1 MHERGKIYGNYM
13 DYGEFIKKAE
23 ARKFHSQCNYLH
35 LQGAGTNIL
44 GKWTLV
50 CFSNIALNLITQEQQ
65 PN

>member
-1 MHERGKIYGNYM
+1 MHERNKIYGNDM

-23 ARKFHSQCNYLH
+23 ARKFRSQCNYLH
-35 LQGAGTNIL
+35 LQGAGNIL
-44 GKWTLV
+44 REWTPV